1 MDHTRFGHHGATHH
15 HAFFLGQNGLCALKP
30 RARRTPAFLQLFL
43 ARYLAAEKRKVT
55 NIASR
60 GSYGA
65 QPLLGQQRPQTLCPQ
80 SRTEI
85 PLGLQA
91 SSSQHGVGQVCL
103 SEKEHIREDEG
114 NPQPT
119 PAGFSDANLFLLEK
133 NKSDCLHF
141 FLVVISLWPNIQ
153 KSSSL

>member
-43 ARYLAAEKRKVT
+43 ARYLATEKRKGT

-91 SSSQHGVGQVCL
+91 SSSQHGVGQVISLDFL

-133 NKSDCLHF
+133 K
-141 FLVVISLWPNIQ
+141 ISQTVFTFSWW
-153 KSSSL
+153 